1 MKLFTGSVTAIAVL
15 ISLGAIGWIWGR
27 GPSPGIVHA
36 AGGGPSVTIESPLPL
51 PVTTTTVQPI
61 QVGQFGQTNTPGFN
75 LVLYVV
81 PTGKRLIVEH
91 FSSDAS
97 VMSGTLVSRYI
108 LGIANDPQNPGT
120 ESFSHFIPAPA
131 PLCGTCPIVVSQP
144 IRMYVEAGQ
153 ALVANVGFG
162 GVIGPTASVFV
173 SASGYLVNA
182 Q

>member
-1 MKLFTGSVTAIAVL
+1 
-15 ISLGAIGWIWGR
+15 
-27 GPSPGIVHA
+27 VHA
-36 AGGGPSVTIESPLPL
+36 AGGGPSVTIENPLPL
-51 PVTTTTVQPI
+51 PVTTTAVQPI

-91 FSSDAS
+91 FSSEAN
-97 VMSGTLVSRYI
+97 VMSGTVVSRYI
-108 LGIANDPQNPGT
+108 LAIANDPQNPVV
-120 ESFSHFIPAPA
+120 ESFSHFIPATS
-131 PLCGTCPIVVSQP
+131 PLCVSCPSVASQP

-173 SASGYLVNA
+173 SANEYLVNA
-182 Q
+182 D